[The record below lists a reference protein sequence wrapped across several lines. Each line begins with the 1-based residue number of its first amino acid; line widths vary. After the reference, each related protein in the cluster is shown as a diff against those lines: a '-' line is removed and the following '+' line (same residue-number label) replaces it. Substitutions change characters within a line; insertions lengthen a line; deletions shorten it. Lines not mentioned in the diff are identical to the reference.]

1 MFDFQISGN
10 NEGNAGFGVKQ
21 RIKKLKSSNKKYI
34 LYQKIEFERKR
45 IWKNLEMIT
54 LKEDILKI

>member
-10 NEGNAGFGVKQ
+10 NEENARFRVKQ

-45 IWKNLEMIT
+45 IWKN
-54 LKEDILKI
+54 